1 MGSYFNLREDER
13 SFARAKEVYG
23 LVIYDIVSHK
33 RRVKLAHLLEGFGV
47 RVQKSCFEVRI
58 SKPVYQKLRQH
69 LSEFYQEDAGD
80 QIRLYHIYPDG
91 SLLFGDTFDVPKGE
105 NDIFL

>member
-47 RVQKSCFEVRI
+47 RVQKSCFENLTPRPATYRV
-58 SKPVYQKLRQH
+58 
-69 LSEFYQEDAGD
+69 SEIANNEA
-80 QIRLYHIYPDG
+80 L
-91 SLLFGDTFDVPKGE
+91 
-105 NDIFL
+105 